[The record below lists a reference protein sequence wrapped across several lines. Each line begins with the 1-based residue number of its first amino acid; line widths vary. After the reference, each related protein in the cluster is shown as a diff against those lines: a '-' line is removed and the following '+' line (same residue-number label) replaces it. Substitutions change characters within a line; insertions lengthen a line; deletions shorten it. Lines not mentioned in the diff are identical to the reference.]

1 MSQPGPQPATRPAP
15 PLVDRFGRTHTSLR
29 LSVTDRCNIRC
40 VYCMPGEQV
49 RFLPRREVLTFEELE
64 RFVGVA
70 ATLGVRQVRLTGGE
84 PLVRS
89 ELPELVRR
97 LVAADGIDEVALT
110 TNGVLL
116 DRYAAELKDAGLSRL
131 NISLDTVRPE
141 AFREL
146 TRRDLLPEVLRG
158 IEAAQQAGFTSIRI
172 NAIAMRGVTEDEI
185 VPLGRF
191 ARERGLE
198 LRFIEYMPLD
208 ADATWQRD
216 QVLSGDE
223 ILATLESAFGP
234 LAPAPRT
241 DPSQPARDY
250 AFADGGG
257 VVGFINPVT
266 QPFCSDC
273 NRLRL
278 TAEGQIRNC
287 LFSTEEWD
295 ARGLLRSGGSDAE
308 LTQLIRDAVAA
319 KRAGHGIDAPNF
331 HRPERAMYQIGG

>member
-1 MSQPGPQPATRPAP
+1 MTSPSSIAAAP
-15 PLVDRFGRTHTSLR
+15 PLVDSFGRTHTSLR

-49 RFLPRREVLTFEELE
+49 LFLPRREVLTFEELE
-64 RFVGVA
+64 RFVRVSA
-70 ATLGVRQVRLTGGE
+70 RLGVRQVRLTGGE

-89 ELPELVRR
+89 ELSELVRR
-97 LVAADGIDEVALT
+97 LVGIAGIDEVTLT

-116 DRYAAELKDAGLSRL
+116 DRHAAELKAAGLDRL

-158 IEAAQQAGFTSIRI
+158 IEAAQQAGFSSIRI
-172 NAIAMRGVTEDEI
+172 NAIAMRGVTEQEI

-191 ARERGLE
+191 ARERALE

-208 ADATWQRD
+208 ADASWRRD

-223 ILATLESAFGP
+223 ILAALEAEFGP
-234 LAPAPRT
+234 LSPAPRS

-250 AFADGGG
+250 AFADGG

-287 LFSTEEWD
+287 LFSPEEWD
-295 ARGLLRSGGSDAE
+295 ARRLLRDGASDGDLAR
-308 LTQLIRDAVAA
+308 LIREAVAA
-319 KRAGHGIDAPNF
+319 KRAGHGIDAPGF
-331 HRPERAMYQIGG
+331 HRPDRAMYQIGG